1 MYRYNN
7 DPPKMR
13 REKYVSR
20 QLSAGDQEKLDRWH
34 KEIWERARR
43 RLREGNAG

>member
-1 MYRYNN
+1 VNRYNN

-13 REKYVSR
+13 RETYVPR
-20 QLSAGDQEKLDRWH
+20 QLSLEDQEKLDRWH

-43 RLREGNAG
+43 RLRERHTS